1 MASCTTG
8 QWASTAPQLKL
19 TVSEKSSTD
28 TSVTYS
34 WTLQYIASSAANTST
49 ARAFT
54 AVIDGATVYNSTY
67 SIDGKKGT
75 YTVKSGT
82 KTINKGTSART
93 VSFSCTAAWKLTWSG
108 TYCASKSASGSFSI
122 AKKTSYTVSYNA
134 NGGSGAPSSQT
145 KWHGTNLTLSS
156 TVPTKSGYT
165 FLGWSTSST
174 ATSATYSAGAS
185 YTANAAATLY
195 AIWRKTISLTY
206 SANGGTGGPGTVSAN
221 VYNSTT
227 TYTFTISSTAPTK
240 SGYTFMGW
248 STANDTSVEYS
259 SGNTYALSAN
269 ATLYAVWRKAI
280 TVSYN
285 VNGGSGTV
293 AAQTGY
299 AYNAAT
305 STSITI
311 SNTKPTRTYYNFLGW
326 STASNAS
333 TATYKSGTAY
343 SFSSNVTLYA
353 VWELA
358 YVKPRITDVSIV
370 RCDDT
375 GKAADDGTYA
385 LVNFNWATD
394 QTVTSVQVTWEN
406 SVYTHTAASGTMG
419 IISNLKLGDGT
430 LSIENKYTFTITVTD
445 SLGSTSISVTLP
457 AMTFLIDFLNGGKG
471 ISFGKPADKEGFEC
485 EFPAKFNNA
494 VYGKVYGL
502 GVLPEIPAKSDL
514 NNYKEPGVYAVKSDT
529 NAKTI
534 TNIPAQI
541 SGVLIVSSGLG
552 GTIDVNK
559 TDGWQYVRQQYI
571 PYTISSNPS
580 YERHILQSG
589 TATWTYGA
597 WMRNARIAY
606 DSSGYPMIDA
616 DKDGWIRTPT
626 SGLIPNVSGTSGS
639 VGTSSWRFNIG
650 YFASTNLVASGTSWI
665 GGKTMGSAPIQINTQ
680 LSSGSYH
687 PIMWMKTYSSHI
699 VNLGGYINNFGVYG
713 ILSSQTAN
721 TTNWQTYWD
730 CTNGNLVHNQG
741 LYMANNKIIYGTNTS
756 GTRLEAINLCSSSN
770 NLSLGYGGYVN
781 AAGASYLYGNNIYF
795 TAASGGRI
803 YIQSASTLNHQ
814 MNLGS
819 TKASDGNN
827 YYINNNATARFN
839 SLKYASSGGYS
850 SRRYKNNIEYRDTE
864 YWHDAV
870 MKMKPCTYYYNN
882 DNETKRLGLIAEDL
896 VDLIPELVGIDE
908 DGLPSSVEY
917 GSLTI
922 PLIGEVQYLN
932 NEVIANREVINA
944 LKSKVSEQDEII
956 KSQDER
962 IAKLEALVQQLLKQ

>member
-19 TVSEKSSTD
+19 TVSEKSSTA

-248 STANDTSVEYS
+248 STANDTSVEKTA
-259 SGNTYALSAN
+259 GNTYALSAN
-269 ATLYAVWRKAI
+269 ATLYAVWRKTI

-311 SNTKPTRTYYNFLGW
+311 SSTKPTRTYYNFLGW

-394 QTVTSVQVTWEN
+394 QTVSSVQVTWEN

-457 AMTFLIDFLNGGKG
+457 AMTFLLDFLNGGKG
-471 ISFGKPADKEGFEC
+471 ISFGKPANKEGFEC
-485 EFPAKFNNA
+485 EFPAIFNKS
-494 VYGKVYGL
+494 VTGMVEGL
-502 GVLPEIPAKSDL
+502 NGLVEIPASSNL
-514 NNYKEPGVYAVKSDT
+514 NDYYIPGCYCVKNDT
-529 NAKTI
+529 TAATI
-534 TNIPAQI
+534 TNMPIAS
-541 SGVLIVSSGLG
+541 SGRLIVTAALG
-552 GTIDVNK
+552 QDISQITP
-559 TDGWQYVRQQYI
+559 WMYVKQKYI
-571 PYTISSNPS
+571 PYTGGSTT
-580 YERHILQSG
+580 YERTIQTGETTTLTTSNWFPYLNSQNYSTYAYPKTGGTLSG
-589 TATWTYGA
+589 SMVATGGDSWLGKWRMNGEWIGCY
-597 WMRNARIAY
+597 NAAANASATR
-606 DSSGYPMIDA
+606 
-616 DKDGWIRTPT
+616 KGWI
-626 SGLIPNVSGTSGS
+626 GWDGGTHL
-639 VGTSSWRFNIG
+639 NL
-650 YFASTNLVASGTSWI
+650 TNEA
-665 GGKTMGSAPIQINTQ
+665 
-680 LSSGSYH
+680 
-687 PIMWMKTYSSHI
+687 
-699 VNLGGYINNFGVYG
+699 GGYIRLAGNAYCTGHHYFGNGTTYYINSSGGANLQNIVANGVLQATGTTTLKGAVYLG
-713 ILSSQTAN
+713 GSTYYASTAGHIYIKTLHVANGNITIGTNGGDNTAGVIYNQMNMGTAN
-721 TTNWQTYWD
+721 
-730 CTNGNLVHNQG
+730 
-741 LYMANNKIIYGTNTS
+741 
-756 GTRLEAINLCSSSN
+756 
-770 NLSLGYGGYVN
+770 
-781 AAGASYLYGNNIYF
+781 AADSKRYYF
-795 TAASGGRI
+795 
-803 YIQSASTLNHQ
+803 
-814 MNLGS
+814 
-819 TKASDGNN
+819 
-827 YYINNNATARFN
+827 NNNATGRFN
-839 SLKYASSGGYS
+839 ALRYTSIAAISSA
-850 SRRYKNNIEYRDTE
+850 RRYKENIEYKDINT
-864 YWHDAV
+864 WHDKLMEV
-870 MKMKPCTYYYNN
+870 KPCTYNYISG
-882 DNETKRLGLIAEDL
+882 DDKRTKIGVIAEDL
-896 VDLIPELVGIDE
+896 ETCLPELVEYNE
-908 DGLPSSVEY
+908 DGQCETVY
-917 GSLTI
+917 YMDFVI
-922 PLIGEVQYLN
+922 PLVADAQYTDKRITEL
-932 NEVIANREVINA
+932 ECKIA
-944 LKSKVSEQDEII
+944 EQDEII

-962 IAKLEALVQQLLKQ
+962 IAKLESLVQQLLNQ